1 MKVFLLS
8 LLMILSSQISW
19 IEAIDLKIFEINRDA
34 ISKKIKVLKDEK
46 DTFFYER
53 YKLNHFEK
61 LHLHFS
67 SSFVDSMNV
76 VFYEENEFIFGRT
89 EFYVAEYFHKG
100 APYPNR
106 PVGEITEVKSYFQTD
121 TNGIQLKRTID
132 YLENSNKDSLIRLL
146 NKQVYDTTFLNAIDY
161 QKVKRHYK
169 HTRKHC

>member
-1 MKVFLLS
+1 MIFLS
-8 LLMILSSQISW
+8 DISW
-19 IEAIDLKIFEINRDA
+19 IEAVDLKIFEIDRDA
-34 ISKKIKVLKDEK
+34 TSKKKKVLKAEM

-53 YKLNHFEK
+53 YKLNHIEK
-61 LHLHFS
+61 LHLHYS

-76 VFYEENEFIFGRT
+76 FFYKENDFIFGRV

-106 PVGEITEVKSYFQTD
+106 PVGEITEIKSYFQTD

-146 NKQVYDTTFLNAIDY
+146 NKLVYDTTFLDAIDY
-161 QKVKRHYK
+161 QKVTRHYK
-169 HTRKHC
+169 HARKHC